1 MVMFDRAAHCER
13 WITRLWVLALLSG
26 VAYCVRPACLPT
38 AQESSTRSIV
48 NLLDERHSSALA
60 TAEEHVRR
68 FPNDPLGIALAAEA
82 ASQQSRHELA
92 IRHYRQL
99 PRDGGQWQFLSE
111 YGQGRRREAQ
121 AQISQAEQ
129 HYQSALKL
137 HPLDLEANVHLGHLL
152 QSSGRVWEAGPH
164 FYVQLL
170 LGRCRGDDLLGM
182 SATDRFF
189 RQDER
194 LESAGL
200 AFDPPEPLIQLA
212 IARKRIQENQLGE
225 AEELLRSVIAMRPEL
240 GEAQGRLGRL
250 LSDQG
255 NPAAFEMWRRQLPES
270 APPHPEVWFS
280 LGLQAR
286 RSGQTAGA
294 ARCFLEALRLSP
306 NHLAANVQISAC
318 LEQLGQAEIAGQ
330 FAERGTILAEQETN
344 LNLLRT
350 DLVESLLQKTVHN
363 FAALGRYWE
372 ATGWCY
378 AMRWVDIPQEF
389 PTQSFAQWQ
398 PRAVRSPTQ
407 NAAESLPTLLLN
419 RDKYP
424 LPSWPDASTFPA
436 NSLAGSES
444 AGVWSLREN
453 AREVGIDFTYEEGT
467 TEETRMNH
475 IFSTV
480 GGGMGVIDFDQDGWP
495 DLHLAQAQ
503 DWRNPEPQP
512 TRTDKLYHNMGG
524 ERFEEIS
531 VPAGIA
537 EVGFSHGVA
546 VGDLN
551 QDGFPDLY
559 IGNKGL
565 NRLYLNAGDGTFED
579 VTDASGTA
587 GDAEDW
593 TTSSVFADLNGD
605 GAPDLYVLNYSP
617 VTPTA
622 QKICRDAN
630 GREMSCTPDILLACP
645 DRLFLNNGDGTF
657 RDSTQPS
664 GIVDPN
670 GRGLGVIVWPYGHD
684 HRLGLFI
691 ANDTTENY
699 LFVNQGNAATGTPLF
714 REQGVVRG
722 VAFDVDGNAQASMGV
737 AAADANRDGE
747 LDLFVTNFFNDSNT
761 YFSRQADGYFND
773 LTRPYNLRNASFK
786 MLGFGCQ
793 FADLNCDGWPD
804 IIATNGHVDQL
815 TSDGTMDRMPPQVF
829 RNLGGK
835 RFEEVPSSQLGPFF
849 KGRYLGR
856 GLAVLDW
863 NRDGRTDVGIS
874 HLHAPFALLTNQ
886 LQGTS
891 SADGALTIRLIGTR
905 GCREATGAVISV
917 QSAGQTIYSLE
928 IGGSGFLVTNERRHE
943 FSGLPRGG
951 PCLVSVRWPDGNM
964 QTWENVVPGQSV
976 ILIEGH
982 PLSCGV
988 GTYR

>member
-1 MVMFDRAAHCER
+1 MVKFVQPSHCER
-13 WITRLWVLALLSG
+13 WITRLWVLVLLTG

-48 NLLDERHSSALA
+48 TLLDERHASALA
-60 TAEEHVRR
+60 AAEEHVRR
-68 FPNDPLGIALAAEA
+68 FPTDPLGIALAAEA

-92 IRHYRQL
+92 IRHYQRL

-111 YGQGRRREAQ
+111 YGQGRRRESQ
-121 AQISQAEQ
+121 AKISQAEQ

-137 HPLDLEANVHLGHLL
+137 NPLDLEANNHLGHIL

-164 FYVQLL
+164 FFVQIL

-194 LESAGL
+194 LENAGL

-212 IARKRIQENQLGE
+212 MARKRIQENRLSE
-225 AEELLRSVIAMRPEL
+225 AEVLLQSVIAVRPEL
-240 GEAQGRLGRL
+240 GEAQGRLGRI

-255 NPAAFEMWRRQLPES
+255 NPAAFDTWRRQVPES
-270 APPHPEVWFS
+270 AQQHPEVWFS

-286 RSGQTAGA
+286 RTGETTGA
-294 ARCFLEALRLSP
+294 ARCFQEALLLSP

-318 LEQLGQAEIAGQ
+318 LEQLGQPEIAKK
-330 FAERGTILAEQETN
+330 FAERGKVLAEQETN

-350 DLVESLLQKTVHN
+350 DLVESLLKKTVN
-363 FAALGRYWE
+363 DFAALGRYWE

-378 AMRWVDIPQEF
+378 AMKWVDIPQEF
-389 PTQSFAQWQ
+389 PTQSFAKWQ
-398 PRAVRSPTQ
+398 PLAVQSATQ
-407 NAAESLPTLLLN
+407 NAAGHLPALLLK
-419 RDKYP
+419 RDEFP
-424 LPSWPDASTFPA
+424 LPRWPDVSTFPKV
-436 NSLAGSES
+436 SPTGSES
-444 AGVWSLREN
+444 AGAWSLREN
-453 AREVGIDFTYEEGT
+453 AHEVGIDFTYEEGT

-480 GGGMGVIDFDQDGWP
+480 GGGLGVLDFDQDGWP
-495 DLHLAQAQ
+495 DLHLAQAN
-503 DWRNPEPQP
+503 DWRDPHPQP
-512 TRTDKLYHNMGG
+512 TRTDQLYRNTGSG
-524 ERFEEIS
+524 RFVEIS
-531 VPAGIA
+531 AKAGIA
-537 EVGFSHGVA
+537 EVSFSHGVA

-559 IGNKGL
+559 IGNKGH

-579 VTDASGTA
+579 VTDESGTA
-587 GDAEDW
+587 GDSEDW
-593 TTSSVFADLNGD
+593 TTSSVFADFNGD

-630 GREMSCTPDILLACP
+630 GREMSCTPDILLSCP
-645 DRLFLNNGDGTF
+645 DRLFLNQGDGTF
-657 RDSTQPS
+657 RDATQPS

-670 GRGLGVIVWPYGHD
+670 GRGLGVIVWPYGND

-699 LFVNQGNAATGTPLF
+699 LFVNRGNTAEGTPLF
-714 REQGVVRG
+714 QEEGVVRG

-747 LDLFVTNFFNDSNT
+747 LELFVTNFYNDSNT
-761 YFSRQADGYFND
+761 YYSRRADGYFND
-773 LTRPYNLRNASFK
+773 LTRPYNLRDASFK

-793 FADLNCDGWPD
+793 FADLNCDSWPD
-804 IIATNGHVDQL
+804 IIATNGHVDQV

-829 RNLGGK
+829 RNLSGK
-835 RFEEVPSSQLGPFF
+835 RFEEVPASALGPFF
-849 KGRYLGR
+849 EGRYLGR

-863 NRDGRTDVGIS
+863 NRDGRADVGIS
-874 HLHAPFALLTNQ
+874 HLHAPFALLTNNMEASPERSP
-886 LQGTS
+886 LV
-891 SADGALTIRLIGTR
+891 IRLIGTR
-905 GCREATGAVISV
+905 GCREATGATVTV
-917 QSAGQTIYSLE
+917 ECQGQTAFSLE
-928 IGGSGFLVTNERRHE
+928 TGGSGFLVTNQRRHE
-943 FSGLPRGG
+943 FAGLPSGG
-951 PCLVSVRWPDGNM
+951 SCLVSVRWPDGTT
-964 QTWENVVPGQSV
+964 QSWENILSGQEV

-982 PLSCGV
+982 SASRAV
-988 GTYR
+988 GTLR